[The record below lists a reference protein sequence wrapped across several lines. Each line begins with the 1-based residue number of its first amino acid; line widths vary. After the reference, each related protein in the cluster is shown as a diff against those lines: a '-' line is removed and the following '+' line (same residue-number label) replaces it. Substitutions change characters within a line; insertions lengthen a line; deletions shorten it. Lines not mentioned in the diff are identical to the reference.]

1 MSTLRVTAEVL
12 TVHEHPNADALE
24 LAQVGLYRAVVAKG
38 AYRTGESA
46 VYIPEQSVLPITL
59 IEELGLTGRL
69 AGPGSD
75 RVKAVR
81 LRGELSQGIVCRPK
95 ALADVDLARAAA
107 DGTDFAEALG
117 IVKWVPPIPP
127 TMNGDVESAPDLLP
141 WVDIENIQRY
151 PDIFAPGENVVL
163 TEKLHGSACLLT
175 YLADQDRAYV
185 SSKGFG
191 AKSLALKEDS
201 RNLYWRAVHAH
212 GVAAAAAR
220 LAERLGARR
229 VGIFGE
235 VYGAGVQDL
244 SYGADGRRE
253 SLGYAVFDV
262 SAEIMRRG
270 PLAGRGRAP
279 RRRTAAGATA
289 VRGPVRHRPRPG
301 GRLGPGDRVRARP
314 ASAGGRRDTP
324 CRRALQPG
332 DRRPGH
338 REGGQPG
345 VSDAQG
351 RHGVRVTGPGGRGAG
366 AAVPP
371 GHGGRPK
378 GTPRPGHGA
387 GRGVPSAA
395 LLGRA
400 LRLLRP
406 L

>member
-38 AYRTGESA
+38 AYRTGETA
-46 VYIPEQSVLPITL
+46 VYIPEQSVLPADL

-69 AGPGSD
+69 AGSNAD
-75 RVKAVR
+75 RVRAVR

-95 ALADVDLARAAA
+95 ALADVDLAQAAL
-107 DGTDFAEALG
+107 DGTDFAERLG

-141 WVDIENIQRY
+141 WVDIENIQRF
-151 PDIFAPGENVVL
+151 PGIFEPGEAVVL

-175 YLADQDRAYV
+175 YLADQDRVYV

-244 SYGADGRRE
+244 SYGADGHRE

-262 SAEIMRRG
+262 SAEIDG
-270 PLAGRGRAP
+270 E
-279 RRRTAAGATA
+279 
-289 VRGPVRHRPRPG
+289 VRW
-301 GRLGPGDRVRARP
+301 L
-314 ASAGGRRDTP
+314 
-324 CRRALQPG
+324 
-332 DRRPGH
+332 
-338 REGGQPG
+338 
-345 VSDAQG
+345 DA
-351 RHGVRVTGPGGRGAG
+351 
-366 AAVPP
+366 
-371 GHGGRPK
+371 
-378 GTPRPGHGA
+378 
-387 GRGVPSAA
+387 AA
-395 LLGRA
+395 LLDGELPLVPRLYEGPYDIDRVLEVASGRETVSGRELHLREGVVIRPAVERYSPVTGGRA
-400 LRLLRP
+400 IAKAVSPAYLTRKGGTEYE
-406 L
+406 

>member
-38 AYRTGESA
+38 EYRTGDTA
-46 VYIPEQSVLPITL
+46 VYIPEQSVLPAAL

-69 AGPGSD
+69 AGSNSD

-107 DGTDFAEALG
+107 EGTDFAELLG
-117 IVKWVPPIPP
+117 ITKWVPPIPP
-127 TMNGDVESAPDLLP
+127 TMNGEVESAPDLLP
-141 WVDIENIQRY
+141 WVDIENVQRY
-151 PDIFAPGENVVL
+151 PDIFTPGEPVVL

-175 YLADQDRAYV
+175 YVAGEGRVYV

-191 AKSLALKEDS
+191 AKSLALKEDP
-201 RNLYWRAVHAH
+201 RNLYWRAVHGH

-262 SAEIMRRG
+262 SAETDG
-270 PLAGRGRAP
+270 E
-279 RRRTAAGATA
+279 
-289 VRGPVRHRPRPG
+289 VRW
-301 GRLGPGDRVRARP
+301 L
-314 ASAGGRRDTP
+314 
-324 CRRALQPG
+324 
-332 DRRPGH
+332 
-338 REGGQPG
+338 
-345 VSDAQG
+345 DA
-351 RHGVRVTGPGGRGAG
+351 
-366 AAVPP
+366 
-371 GHGGRPK
+371 
-378 GTPRPGHGA
+378 
-387 GRGVPSAA
+387 AA
-395 LLGRA
+395 LLDGELPLVPRLYEGPYDIDRVLEVASGRETVSGRELHLREGVVIRPAVERYSPVTGGRA
-400 LRLLRP
+400 IAKAVSPAYLTRKGGTEYE
-406 L
+406 